1 MEGVVFLPPS
11 GSEAFA
17 VIEGKTVPMGADW
30 PVEMSMGQSSPAIVV
45 KMLKENDVPYVFNFD
60 LAPKKKTY
68 PKPGEGVP
76 ATPYTPSAA
85 PIVPSLPLMR
95 S

>member
-1 MEGVVFLPPS
+1 
-11 GSEAFA
+11 
-17 VIEGKTVPMGADW
+17 
-30 PVEMSMGQSSPAIVV
+30 MGQSSPAIVV

-60 LAPKKKTY
+60 LTPKKKTY
-68 PKPGEGVP
+68 PKPGEAVP
-76 ATPYTPSAA
+76 VAPYRPTTP